1 MQRES
6 AQNTHSEI
14 VEWLIEFGPVTPTA
28 RGDGCD
34 ATIDVEVFQ
43 GTEEEAKKRGQFLC
57 DEYIKTLPKRDKY

>member
-43 GTEEEAKKRGQFLC
+43 GTEEEAKKKGNSVQR
-57 DEYIKTLPKRDKY
+57 IHKTLPKRDKY